1 MVIPMRRESPKSR
14 PYALRSMRTIVLAA
28 VLATALV
35 AAAPARADRVGV
47 YTGPDAPAFAKTAS
61 GLLIPGRGPEVSRDE
76 ALHALEGIPP
86 PRCPCEYVVLLRVPS
101 GKHANDRRY
110 PIAIAGPGYDGLLV
124 SDRTRVPGLVSIY
137 DVKPT
142 VEALEEGREPPVTSR
157 SMPNVQERL
166 DALDE
171 RLDEVDDSRMPAGLV
186 LAALVFG
193 FAILTRVRGSVF
205 FGRASLLTVPV
216 GLSTALGLSALEISE
231 PATAVLVLG
240 AVTGAVAVVL
250 ARVTRGRYAFAACLL
265 AIFPL
270 YLFALAI
277 STETSSLAVVG
288 PRPEN
293 GGRFYGFNNQL
304 ETLVLAPALLGSA
317 LLGLR
322 LLPVAGLVALVT
334 VGATFA
340 GADGGGVLVLLAGF
354 GFLWLRLRGVPLTA
368 RNLGITGAAV
378 VALGLLLVGIDAA
391 LGGESHVT
399 RSIGGGPVQLAED
412 IGDRLVASAEGVVS
426 TWHSALVVG
435 LSIPVLAWVALRRP
449 RYAILDALLVAVAV
463 SLIVNDAPREVSG
476 FGALSALA
484 LRFWH
489 ETSERVE

>member
-1 MVIPMRRESPKSR
+1 M
-14 PYALRSMRTIVLAA
+14 AVLAA
-28 VLATALV
+28 ALLTV
-35 AAAPARADRVGV
+35 PEVRAGRVGV
-47 YTGPDAPAFAKTAS
+47 YTGPDAPASAKKAS

-76 ALHALEGIPP
+76 ALDALEGIPA
-86 PRCPCEYVVLLRVPS
+86 PRCPCDYVVVLRLPS

-110 PIAIAGPGYDGLLV
+110 AITIAGPAYDGLLV

-157 SMPNVQERL
+157 SVPKVQERL
-166 DALDE
+166 DALNE
-171 RLDEVDDSRMPAGLV
+171 RLHEVDDSRTPAGLV
-186 LAALVFG
+186 LVALVLA
-193 FAILTRVRGSVF
+193 FAILARVRRSSYW
-205 FGRASLLTVPV
+205 GRTSLLTVPV
-216 GLSTALGLSALEISE
+216 GLSTALALSALEITD
-231 PATAVLVLG
+231 PGTVVVVLG
-240 AVTGAVAVVL
+240 VITAAGAIAL
-250 ARVTRGRYAFAACLL
+250 GRFARNRYAFAAALL
-265 AIFPL
+265 AIFPV
-270 YLFALAI
+270 YLVVLAI
-277 STETSSLAVVG
+277 STETSSLAVIG

-304 ETLVLAPALLGSA
+304 ETLVLVPALLGA
-317 LLGLR
+317 GLLGSR
-322 LLPVAGLVALVT
+322 LLPAAGLLALGT

-354 GFLWLRLRGVPLTA
+354 LFLWLRFRGTPLTA
-368 RNLGITGAAV
+368 RNLALTIGAV
-378 VALGLLLVGIDAA
+378 ILLGLALVGIDAA

-399 RSIGGGPVQLAED
+399 RSIGGGPVQLAQD
-412 IGDRLVASAEGVVS
+412 IGDRFVASGKGVVS

-435 LSIPVLAWVALRRP
+435 LSIPVLVWVALRRP
-449 RYAILDALLVAVAV
+449 RFAILDALLVAVAV

-489 ETSERVE
+489 ETAERVE